1 MILLSFLIAYTIVN
15 VEVEARWTDSQLLID
30 ASGLQTGNE
39 LQSGEIQEA
48 LSNLSRLRLFN
59 YIAIDTTMIG
69 DGVFVTIR
77 VDEAPFLAR
86 VPQISGNEKIRSSS
100 IQKKTNLRVGQ
111 VLTDK
116 TIFNAKR
123 DIIDLYKE
131 KSFYGTAVQES
142 VSIDSSNKALLYF
155 MIEEG
160 SEPRIGKIEI
170 TGNQA
175 FSDGAITKLM
185 QNKPKAF
192 LRKGKLDEVKLEEDV
207 ERLRLFYKEKGYLD
221 VQINE
226 PVIEV
231 MNNEFIITINIEEN
245 KKYYIGDISFI
256 GNELFGSQYL
266 DNMLALRSG
275 NVYNQ
280 IKVNESLNNIIGA
293 YADEGYIYAS
303 IVPSE
308 TVRDTIIDI
317 EYVINESFPAS
328 VNRVIITGNLNTR
341 ENVIRREIRT
351 MPGERFRRSDVIRSA
366 RELFNLGFFDDI
378 IPTPGTPDDSGNI
391 DLIYQIKEKQGAASI
406 GGGISY
412 SGFDRMTA
420 YFELSHPNI
429 FGRGQ
434 RLYTKFEV
442 GGRLTNI
449 QLGFTEPR
457 LFDTRRSVGL
467 DIYYTNRFW
476 DYYTKRDLG
485 FAGRIS
491 LPFYLDYTRLG
502 YVLRVERSEVFDISS
517 TYVEPE
523 TGYSLYNDTI
533 PKWTVANL
541 FTVTRDSRDYIFNP
555 SSGTYLVLRTEIAK
569 KFLFANVDYNR
580 FTFEARTYFPLFWK
594 FIIMARMKAGFVTGA
609 DEVPLYK
616 RFYVGGVGENGVRGY
631 PDRSLTPELNGQY
644 IGGNAVYINNI
655 ELKLKASQ
663 GLAFLVFYDTGKAFP
678 SYRDINFHD
687 LARGAGA
694 GIRIEIPLMGL
705 LGFDMGYGYDRA
717 QPGWEAHFQINPFG
731 IF

>member
-1 MILLSFLIAYTIVN
+1 MIFLSFLIAYTIVN
-15 VEVEARWTDSQLLID
+15 IDVEAQWTDAQLLID
-30 ASGLQTGNE
+30 ASGLQTGDE
-39 LQSGEIQEA
+39 LQSGDIQEA
-48 LSNLSRLRLFN
+48 LTNLSRLRLFN

-69 DGVFVTIR
+69 DGVFVKIH
-77 VDEAPFLAR
+77 VDEAPFLAK

-100 IQKKTNLRVGQ
+100 IQKKINLRVGQ

-116 TIFNAKR
+116 TIFNAKK
-123 DIIDLYKE
+123 DIVELYKE

-142 VSIDSSNKALLYF
+142 VSVDSSNKALLYF
-155 MIEEG
+155 KIEEG
-160 SEPRIGKIEI
+160 NEPRIGRIEI

-192 LRKGKLDEVKLEEDV
+192 LRKGKLDEAKLEEDV
-207 ERLRLFYKEKGYLD
+207 EGIRLFYKEKGYLD
-221 VQINE
+221 VRVDE
-226 PVIEV
+226 PIIDVV
-231 MNNEFIITINIEEN
+231 DDEFIVTITIEEN
-245 KKYYIGDISFI
+245 KKYYIGDISFT
-256 GNELFGSQYL
+256 GNELFGSRYL
-266 DNMLALRSG
+266 DNILALHSG
-275 NVYNQ
+275 KVYDQ
-280 IKVNESLNNIIGA
+280 TKVNESLNNIIGV

-406 GGGISY
+406 GGGVSY
-412 SGFDRMTA
+412 SGLDKMTA

-429 FGRGQ
+429 FGKGQ
-434 RLYTKFEV
+434 RLYTKFEI
-442 GGRLTNI
+442 GGRLTSV

-457 LFDTRRSVGL
+457 LFDTRRSVGI

-491 LPFYLDYTRLG
+491 LPFYLDYARFG
-502 YVLRVERSEVFDISS
+502 YVLRVERSQVFDISS
-517 TYVEPE
+517 TYVPPE

-541 FTVTRDSRDYIFNP
+541 FTLTRDSRDYIFNP

-569 KFLFANVDYNR
+569 KFLFADVDYNR

-594 FIIMARMKAGFVTGA
+594 FVIMARMKAGFVTGA

-631 PDRSLTPELNGQY
+631 PDRSLTPEVNGQY
-644 IGGNAVYINNI
+644 TGGNALYINNI

-678 SYRDINFHD
+678 SYRDVNFHD

-705 LGFDMGYGYDRA
+705 LGFDMGYGFDRA

>member
-1 MILLSFLIAYTIVN
+1 MILLSLLIAYTIVN
-15 VEVEARWTDSQLLID
+15 VEVDAQWTDSQLLID
-30 ASGLQTGNE
+30 ASGLQIGSE
-39 LQSGEIQEA
+39 LPSNGIQEA
-48 LSNLSRLRLFN
+48 LSNLNRLRLFN
-59 YIAIDTTMIG
+59 YIAIDTTILG

-86 VPQISGNEKIRSSS
+86 VPQISGNQKVRSAD
-100 IQKKTNLRVGQ
+100 IQKEIGLRVGQ

-123 DIIDLYKE
+123 DILTLYTE
-131 KSFYGTAVQES
+131 KSFYETAVQDS
-142 VSIDSSNKALLYF
+142 VSVDSLNKAVLYF

-160 SEPRIGKIEI
+160 SEPRIGAIEI
-170 TGNQA
+170 TGNEA
-175 FSDGAITKLM
+175 FADGAITKLM

-192 LRKGKLDEVKLEEDV
+192 LRKGKLDEAKLEEDI
-207 ERLRLFYKEKGYLD
+207 EKIKLFYREKGYLD
-221 VQINE
+221 VEVDE
-226 PVIEV
+226 PSIDVV
-231 MNNEFIITINIEEN
+231 DNQFVITINVEEN
-245 KKYYIGDISFI
+245 KKYYIGDISFT

-266 DNMLALRSG
+266 KKLLALRSG
-275 NVYNQ
+275 SVYNQ
-280 IKVNESLNNIIGA
+280 TEVNESLNELIGA

-317 EYVINESFPAS
+317 EYVFHESFPAN

-351 MPGERFRRSDVIRSA
+351 IPGERFRRSDVIRSA

-412 SGFDRMTA
+412 SGFDKMTA

-434 RLYTKFEV
+434 RLYSKFEI
-442 GGRLTNI
+442 GGRLTNV

-457 LFDTRRSVGL
+457 LFDTRRSVGIDL
-467 DIYYTNRFW
+467 YYTNRFW

-485 FAGRIS
+485 VAGRIA
-491 LPFYLDYTRLG
+491 LPFYLDYTRFG
-502 YVLRVERSEVFDISS
+502 YVFRVERSEVFDISS
-517 TYVEPE
+517 TYVAPE
-523 TGYSLYNDTI
+523 TGYSLFNDTI

-541 FTVTRDSRDYIFNP
+541 FTLTRDSRDYIFNP
-555 SSGTYLVLRTEIAK
+555 SSGTYLVFRAEIAK

-580 FTFEARTYFPLFWK
+580 FTLEARTYFPLFWK
-594 FIIMARMKAGFVTGA
+594 FVIMARMKAGFVTGA

-616 RFYVGGVGENGVRGY
+616 RFYVGGVGEDGVRGY

-644 IGGNAVYINNI
+644 VGGNAVYINNV

-663 GLAFLVFYDTGKAFP
+663 GLAFLLFYDTGKAFP
-678 SYRDINFHD
+678 SYRDVNFHD

-705 LGFDMGYGYDRA
+705 LGFDMGYGFDRA
-717 QPGWEAHFQINPFG
+717 QPGWEAHFQINPYG